1 MRCAPITVVLACT
14 CWLTL
19 LATQLFA
26 AEPFDPLAG
35 GELPQYVFF
44 NRNPFAGDPL
54 HWRQWEPERF
64 TAASMREFVE
74 KIGTSGNARL
84 RIGGTFPFSLLEND
98 VGVLRKSI
106 RAMLDAAREAD
117 VPVLIMLDGQ
127 NWWQSRPDLWNW
139 WDPSLPGFNPEN
151 RYNVEWTGWGPGNA
165 IKISWRNWGQQV
177 RIRPAQNIFAP
188 RVQKEVNARL
198 QACAAVIATWYRG
211 LPKDKRY
218 LLGGVKVGWEASIN
232 VNAYYHQNGNH
243 IFEENPSDAS
253 KDPTQRELTQGFTF
267 GTPCLGYAAATAA
280 GLNKAVGQT
289 TRPAGSQSRTA
300 PENKARAAPQSRSGR
315 ELTIQDHEF
324 LVQKY
329 LAGLSRIV
337 RTQGVPVHLIFTHQG
352 GTYAPWEQ
360 HLSFKPAINDDSI
373 PGWSFY
379 SHDPQECGSLGADLD
394 SAGRRQWAAAEWW
407 RGGGNEAEWRQ
418 RFERT
423 LTFKQC
429 RFIAVYNWEPFSADP
444 AALAAIKR
452 VVEKQKQ

>member
-1 MRCAPITVVLACT
+1 MSILLEMLKA
-14 CWLTL
+14 L
-19 LATQLFA
+19 LAMAWLSAWLAAVGSALA
-26 AEPFDPLAG
+26 AEPLDPVAA
-35 GELPQYVFF
+35 GELPRYVFF
-44 NRNPFAGDPL
+44 DRNPFSPDPL

-64 TAASMREFVE
+64 TVASMREFAE
-74 KIGTSGNARL
+74 KIGTAGNARL
-84 RIGGTFPFSLLEND
+84 RIGATFPFSLLEND
-98 VGVLRKSI
+98 VDVLKRSI

-139 WDPSLPGFNPEN
+139 WDPNLPGFNPDN
-151 RYNVEWTGWGPGNA
+151 RYNVEWTGWGAENA

-198 QACAAVIATWYRG
+198 QACAGVVAQWYRE

-232 VNAYYHQNGNH
+232 VNAYYYPDGNRLFEQN
-243 IFEENPSDAS
+243 PADAS
-253 KDPTQRELTQGFTF
+253 RDPTQRDIEKGFTF

-280 GLNKAVGQT
+280 GLVHPP
-289 TRPAGSQSRTA
+289 TRPAGS
-300 PENKARAAPQSRSGR
+300 RSHIESVGGAGR
-315 ELTIQDHEF
+315 ELTVQDHEF

-337 RTQGVPVHLIFTHQG
+337 RRQGIPPHLIFTHQG
-352 GTYAPWEQ
+352 GTYAPWDK

-379 SHDPQECGSLGADLD
+379 SHDPQDSGSLGKDLEA
-394 SAGRRQWAAAEWW
+394 AGRQQWAAAEWW
-407 RGGGNEAEWRQ
+407 RGGANEAEWRQ
-418 RFERT
+418 HFERT
-423 LTFKQC
+423 LSFKQC
-429 RFIAVYNWEPFSADP
+429 RLIAVYNWEPFMADA
-444 AALAAIKR
+444 AALAAVKSL
-452 VVEKQKQ
+452 VDEEKKW